1 MCFGVTRHVWCVI
14 RVPPPWDLVSKG
26 VFAVGGLGAV
36 RLIEA
41 EPYVGVERRGHG
53 VGVGLELV
61 GDAEAE
67 QHVVVLV
74 DQVVAV
80 ERAEGSPPL
89 CSNRSENMLNEI
101 I

>member
-1 MCFGVTRHVWCVI
+1 
-14 RVPPPWDLVSKG
+14 
-26 VFAVGGLGAV
+26 
-36 RLIEA
+36 
-41 EPYVGVERRGHG
+41 
-53 VGVGLELV
+53 
-61 GDAEAE
+61 
-67 QHVVVLV
+67 V